1 MPQQMVAFLARQ
13 PPPFRPHPLREI
25 AIDLTSKCNLTCGM
39 CSVWKGRRDGLP
51 GARVAELLA
60 EARDLGAETFTPCGA
75 EVFMRKD
82 TPALL
87 EEAGRLGYRQIVVV
101 TNGMLLDRHV
111 RQLSRIPGLMLHVSI
126 DGPEEV
132 HDRLRGAG
140 SYRSALQGLRAA
152 IDAGIPVGLQAVVM
166 KPTLA
171 TLGHLV
177 DLARVHGISGI
188 SVQPFQPEIA
198 GPAADHSA
206 WIFAEEDRARLG
218 AALEALLEKARLAGV
233 TVSTESLFGA
243 FPPYLLD
250 GRRPVPARGCH
261 MPARFILI
269 DNRGETFP
277 CFFMRGRS
285 MGNVAGSLRL
295 RDIWHGPL
303 QRRMQGH
310 GLAGTC
316 PGCLASCS
324 DVDSFDR
331 LAARGQP

>member
-1 MPQQMVAFLARQ
+1 MVAFLARQ
-13 PPPFRPHPLREI
+13 PPPFRPYPLREM

-39 CSVWKGRRDGLP
+39 CSVWKGRRDGIA
-51 GARVAELLA
+51 GVRVAELLA
-60 EARDLGAETFTPCGA
+60 EARGMGAEIFTPCGA

-82 TPALL
+82 TPELL
-87 EEAGRLGYRQIVVV
+87 EEAGRLGYREIVVV
-101 TNGMLLDRHV
+101 TNGMLLTRHV
-111 RQLSRIPGLMLHVSI
+111 RRLSRIPGLMLHVSI

-140 SYRSALQGLRAA
+140 SYRGALEGLRAA
-152 IDAGIPVGLQAVVM
+152 IDAGIPVGLQSVAM

-171 TLGHLV
+171 TLDHIV
-177 DLARVHGISGI
+177 ELARTLGMARVSF
-188 SVQPFQPEIA
+188 QPFQPEIA
-198 GPAADHSA
+198 GPAEDHSS
-206 WIFAEEDRARLG
+206 WTFAEEDRARLG
-218 AALEALLEKARLAGV
+218 AVLEALLETARLAGV
-233 TVSTESLFGA
+233 AVSTESLFGA
-243 FPPYLLD
+243 FVPYLLD
-250 GRRPVPARGCH
+250 GRRPVPESGCY

-269 DNRGETFP
+269 DSRGETFP
-277 CFFMRGRS
+277 CFFMRGQS
-285 MGNVAGSLRL
+285 MGNVAQGVRL

-331 LAARGQP
+331 VAARAQP